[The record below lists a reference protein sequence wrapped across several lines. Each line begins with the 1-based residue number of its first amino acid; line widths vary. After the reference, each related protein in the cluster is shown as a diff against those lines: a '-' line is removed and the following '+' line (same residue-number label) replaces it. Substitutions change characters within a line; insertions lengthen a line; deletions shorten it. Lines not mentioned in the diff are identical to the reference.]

1 MAQTLSSQMPHAS
14 SATATPLSAGAPEIR
29 RIGVGDLGTALRRGW
44 ADFLASPTQLVFLCI
59 LYPVIG
65 LLSATLAAGGDTMH
79 LLYPMAAGFSLVGP
93 IAALGLYEISRRRE
107 RGLQASWVNVFDV
120 LRSPAIASITG
131 LALLLVGIFLAWLF
145 VADRI
150 YASTLG
156 QVPEAMDVWS
166 ALFSTPEG
174 WRLIL
179 FGNLAGFVF
188 AAAVL
193 VLTVV
198 SFPMLLDRD
207 GGVARAVGTSFR
219 AVMANPVPMAVWG
232 LIVAVLLLLG
242 SIPLF
247 IGLAVVLPVLGHA
260 TWHLYRLVVR

>member
-1 MAQTLSSQMPHAS
+1 MAQSFSNDLPHAPGMAANS
-14 SATATPLSAGAPEIR
+14 LSAATPEIR
-29 RIGVGDLGTALRRGW
+29 RIGLNDLGTALRRGW
-44 ADFLASPTQLVFLCI
+44 ADFLASPTQIVFLCV

-65 LLSATLAAGGDTMH
+65 LLAATLAGGGDAIH
-79 LLYPMAAGFSLVGP
+79 LLYPMAAGFALVGP

-107 RGLQASWVNVFDV
+107 RGEETSWLTVFEV
-120 LRSPAIASITG
+120 LKSPALGSIV
-131 LALLLVGIFLAWLF
+131 ALGVVLVGIFVAWLF

-150 YASTLG
+150 YLATLG
-156 QVPEAMDVWS
+156 RLPESVSLWS
-166 ALFSTPEG
+166 ALGTAEG
-174 WRLIL
+174 WRLML
-179 FGNLAGFVF
+179 WGNLAGAVF

-207 GGVARAVGTSFR
+207 GGVGRAVSTSLR
-219 AVMANPVPMAVWG
+219 AVAANPVPMAVWG
-232 LIVAVLLLLG
+232 LIVAAVLLAG

-247 IGLAVVLPVLGHA
+247 IGLAVALPVLGHA

>member
-1 MAQTLSSQMPHAS
+1 MAQSLSTGLPHAGGMAANS
-14 SATATPLSAGAPEIR
+14 LAAPTIQ
-29 RIGVGDLGTALRRGW
+29 RIGLADLGTALRRGW
-44 ADFLASPTQLVFLCI
+44 ADFLASPTQIVFLCV

-65 LLSATLAAGGDTMH
+65 LLAATLTAGGDAMH
-79 LLYPMAAGFSLVGP
+79 LLYPMAAGFALVGP

-107 RGLQASWVNVFDV
+107 RGEETNWLTVFEV
-120 LRSPAIASITG
+120 LRSPALGSIV
-131 LALLLVGIFLAWLF
+131 ALGVILVAIFLAWLF

-150 YASTLG
+150 YMATLERAPASMST
-156 QVPEAMDVWS
+156 WS
-166 ALFSTPEG
+166 ALFSTSEG

-179 FGNLAGFVF
+179 WGNLAGAAF

-207 GGVARAVGTSFR
+207 GGVGRAVSTSLR
-219 AVMANPVPMAVWG
+219 AVAANPVPMAVWG
-232 LIVAVLLLLG
+232 LIVAAVLLAG
-242 SIPLF
+242 SLPLF
-247 IGLAVVLPVLGHA
+247 VGLAVALPVLGHA